1 MAYIAPED
9 SVFGVGF
16 LDRLKADAQPRMLTQ
31 APDVN
36 DVLESIKRNVSHIL
50 NSRVGGAES
59 APLLGLIDFNDATL
73 ESMDLSVRI
82 KLAIQHC
89 LERYEPRLKNIYVKA
104 DSDLHNSMILRFYIT
119 ADLNSAALSE
129 QICLSLLLDNN
140 GKYRVY

>member
-9 SVFGVGF
+9 TVFGVGF
-16 LDRLKADAQPRMLTQ
+16 LDRLKADSQPVLLTQ
-31 APDVN
+31 VADVN
-36 DVLESIKRNVSHIL
+36 DVLESIKRNVSHVL
-50 NSRVGGAES
+50 NSRVGGAQS

-89 LERYEPRLKNIYVKA
+89 LERYEPRLKNIFVKA

-119 ADLNSAALSE
+119 ADLNSAVLNE
-129 QICLSLLLDNN
+129 QVCLSLLLDNN